1 MATAKKESTIPVM
14 PTIESR
20 PASRNLTAVLGFVSA
35 LVFDGQKDRDG
46 KQVSS
51 HVWLAIPIDPKTKKI
66 GSIYLGE
73 IIEGRYCPS
82 EDWQAVDV
90 DLAAMLFPSTKKN
103 GPEQQDLSAIL
114 DREIRVIARSDY
126 DETRSKRRSNQAL
139 IRESKSKAY
148 LDLVKNLI
156 D

>member
-20 PASRNLTAVLGFVSA
+20 PASRNLTSVLGFVSA
-35 LVFDGQKDRDG
+35 LVFSGSKDRDG

-73 IIEGRYCPS
+73 IIDGRYCPS
-82 EDWQAVDV
+82 EDWQAIDA
-90 DLAAMLFPSTKKN
+90 DLASMLFPTTGQH
-103 GPEQQDLSAIL
+103 GPAQQQLAGLL
-114 DREIRVIARSDY
+114 DREIRAIARADY
-126 DETRSKRRSNQAL
+126 DEAMRSRRSNQVL